1 MQVVKRDGRIV
12 DFDKQK
18 ILAAIEK
25 ANAEVKAKRKGK
37 QGKY

>member
-25 ANAEVKAKRKGK
+25 AKGQTRKILK
-37 QGKY
+37 K